1 MTVYRLV
8 EDDLTGPEIA
18 ALLQVHLDSM
28 HAHSPPG
35 SVHALN
41 LDALRSPDISFW
53 SVWDATQLAGCGA
66 LKELGPDSGE
76 IKSMRTAKTHLRRGV
91 ATRVLYQMLA
101 IARRRGYR
109 QIFLET
115 GSGSPF
121 FPAHRLYEHFGFQP
135 CGPYADYKDDVFSRY
150 YTLIL

>member
-1 MTVYRLV
+1 MTVFRLI

-28 HAHSPPG
+28 HEHSPPG

-53 SVWDATQLAGCGA
+53 SVWDGTQLAGCGA

-91 ATRVLYQMLA
+91 ASQVLSHMLA
-101 IARRRGYR
+101 IARGRGYR

-121 FPAHRLYEHFGFQP
+121 LPAHRLYEHFGFQP